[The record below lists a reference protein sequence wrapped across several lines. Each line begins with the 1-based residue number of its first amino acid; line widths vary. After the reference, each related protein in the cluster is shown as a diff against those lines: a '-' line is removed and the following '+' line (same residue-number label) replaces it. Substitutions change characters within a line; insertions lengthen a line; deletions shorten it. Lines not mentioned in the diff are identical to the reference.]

1 MAGCCSRHDVAR
13 RWRFATVPF
22 VTFPFTP
29 FPGPF
34 VCGATRRGFSRTHM
48 DVLRPEM
55 RQPTMPQKPSRPTIS
70 VLIPAY
76 NAERYVLQSVQSVL
90 AQTYEDFELIVVND
104 ASTDRTLEILSSIRD
119 HRLLVLDNPR
129 NLGIVG
135 SLNRAMSEA
144 SGRYIARLDAD
155 DLCMPTRF
163 ARQVAFL
170 DRNPRTMVVCT
181 EQSVLERGQVRF
193 SRQQADPD
201 PKVLQWMLHVS
212 NPIGHPS
219 TMFRAEVVTELGAYL
234 REEFKYAEDFDFLH
248 RVLRLGEIAALPD
261 YLTIYRQHDQN
272 LTRTRRD
279 EVTRRTTAV
288 LRDVYS
294 ALLGSDRTAEATLV
308 AEHLM
313 SGIPFADPTALGRL
327 GGFLSQLVTA
337 FTETYR
343 LSEEQRRKVGL
354 YTGKLWWRTVQTSLR
369 DGQFGV
375 SWRQHASYLYSGET
389 RPSMYQMV
397 RSLVAGLVPDMP
409 KRKSAGP
416 KPATPTANCRLEIN
430 GTYLEAVPVPVD
442 DPPSLFVVVDTEAE
456 FDWRENFDRSLTSVN
471 SMRQQF
477 RAQDIFDGYG
487 ARPIYVVD
495 YAVASQAEGYGPLR
509 EIFDRHGCAIGA
521 HLHPWVNPPFEEALS
536 EHNSYGGNL
545 PAGLE
550 ERKLRALVAMI
561 QQSFDISPLF
571 FKAGRYGVGRR
582 TIETLARLGIE
593 VDFSILPLADLRGR
607 GGPDFR
613 FAKAK
618 PYRVGPTRILS
629 VPMTR
634 GQFGLVAPLPPG
646 LHGALRSPMATRFH
660 LPGILSRTHLA
671 NTVTLTPEGASAQE
685 QIQLLKSMVGRGYR
699 TFTLHYHSPSLAK
712 HTPYVTSEAELKAF
726 LVNLETVCR
735 FFFQTLGGMPGNP
748 ADLVPTAL
756 RGKIWPQPV
765 MVASS

>member
-1 MAGCCSRHDVAR
+1 M
-13 RWRFATVPF
+13 
-22 VTFPFTP
+22 
-29 FPGPF
+29 
-34 VCGATRRGFSRTHM
+34 
-48 DVLRPEM
+48 LR
-55 RQPTMPQKPSRPTIS
+55 RPTIS

-104 ASTDRTLEILSSIRD
+104 ASADRTPEILSAIND
-119 HRLLVLDNPR
+119 KRLLVLTNPR

-135 SLNRAMSEA
+135 SLNRAISEA

-163 ARQVAFL
+163 AKQVALL
-170 DRNPRTMVVCT
+170 DHNPRTMVVCT

-193 SRQQADPD
+193 SRQQADTD
-201 PKVLQWMLHVS
+201 PKVLKWMLHVS

-219 TMFRAEVVTELGAYL
+219 TMFRAQIVTELGAYL

-248 RVLRLGEIAALPD
+248 RVLPLGEIAALPE
-261 YLTIYRQHDQN
+261 YLTVYRQHDQN

-279 EVTRRTTAV
+279 KVTQRTAAV

-294 ALLGSDRTAEATLV
+294 GLFGSDRTEEATLV

-313 SGIPFADPTALGRL
+313 SGIPFADPTALDRL
-327 GGFLSQLVTA
+327 GGFLGQLLTA
-337 FTETYR
+337 FTETYG
-343 LSEEQRRKVGL
+343 LSEQQRRKVGL
-354 YTGKLWWRTVQTSLR
+354 YTGKLWWRSVQTSLR
-369 DGQFGV
+369 GGQLGM
-375 SWRQHASYLYSGET
+375 SWRYHASYPYSGET
-389 RPSMYQMV
+389 RPSAYQMA
-397 RSLVAGLVPDMP
+397 RSLIAGLVP
-409 KRKSAGP
+409 KLSRRKIEGP
-416 KPATPTANCRLEIN
+416 RPTVAASEARLEIN
-430 GTYLEAVPVPVD
+430 GTYLDAVPVRAD

-456 FDWRENFDRSLTSVN
+456 FDWRKDFDRSLTSVN

-477 RAQDIFDGYG
+477 RAQDIFDHYG

-495 YAVASQAEGYGPLR
+495 YAVASQAEGFEPLR
-509 EIFDRHGCAIGA
+509 EIFGRHACAIGA
-521 HLHPWVNPPFEEALS
+521 HLHPWVNPPFEEAIS

-561 QQSFDISPLF
+561 QQSFDILPLF
-571 FKAGRYGVGRR
+571 FKAGRYGVGHG

-618 PYRVGPTRILS
+618 PYRIGPSRILS

-634 GQFGLVAPLPPG
+634 GQFGLLAPLPPR
-646 LHGALRSPMATRFH
+646 LHGALHSPIATRLH

-671 NTVTLTPEGASAQE
+671 NTVTLTPEGASAEE

-699 TFTLHYHSPSLAK
+699 TFTLHYHSPSLAM

-735 FFFQTLGGMPGNP
+735 FFFDTLGGMPGNP
-748 ADLVPTAL
+748 ADLVPPAL
-756 RGKIWPQPV
+756 REKIWPQPV
-765 MVASS
+765 MAASP